1 MIGSEDRD
9 SNGQPTASASD
20 VTNGKDSNEPDFDVE
35 EPSYQ
40 EMLHGNLRRMS
51 STVRPQVTTA
61 FSLVRLKEEEI
72 ETSLNQDRRG
82 CTAF

>member
-9 SNGQPTASASD
+9 SNGLPTAPARD
-20 VTNGKDSNEPDFDVE
+20 VSNEPDFDVE

-51 STVRPQVTTA
+51 STVRPQVTMA
-61 FSLVRLKEEEI
+61 FSLARLKE
-72 ETSLNQDRRG
+72 
-82 CTAF
+82 